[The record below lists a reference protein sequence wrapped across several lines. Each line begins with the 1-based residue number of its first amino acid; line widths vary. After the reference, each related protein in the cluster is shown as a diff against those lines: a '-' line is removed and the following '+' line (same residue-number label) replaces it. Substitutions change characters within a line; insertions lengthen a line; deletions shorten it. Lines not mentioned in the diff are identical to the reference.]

1 MHAFGE
7 AAEVL
12 SRKKMSLAG
21 AIYLSNGVIM
31 PSAMYRLKLSSA
43 TDEQIDQIQ
52 SPLRQVIA
60 KKVHITAAHTMHI
73 CIMCSSVG
81 IWDVGGK

>member
-1 MHAFGE
+1 M
-7 AAEVL
+7 
-12 SRKKMSLAG
+12 
-21 AIYLSNGVIM
+21 IM

-60 KKVHITAAHTMHI
+60 MKAHITAAHTNVLFGGYRG
-73 CIMCSSVG
+73 CGWKRWRDEAG
-81 IWDVGGK
+81 IIATPHLADGVAGKRFCVC